1 MKKIIDLKFYLITAI
16 GLLTFSGFFYF
27 FVKLLEGDPIL
38 IGSTLDTYIPFLP
51 IFIYIY
57 NIWYPFNILSL
68 YFIFKDNAN
77 VYIKTIISLVFCF
90 IISNSIFILYPT
102 TVNRPVI
109 NSYNNITEF
118 ITYMTFRIDTPATR
132 CFPSNHCILC
142 FIIIFSV
149 LAIKNMSKW
158 KKSMIVAI
166 NILIILSTL
175 FVKQHIIYDVI
186 GSLIITVICFY
197 ILSRFKFFKYLEK
210 KLVSVS

>member
-1 MKKIIDLKFYLITAI
+1 MKKIIDIKFYFITAL
-16 GLLTFSGFFYF
+16 GLLTFSAFFYF
-27 FVKLLEGDPIL
+27 FVKLFEGEPTL
-38 IGSTLDTYIPFLP
+38 IGSSLDNYIPFLP

-68 YFIFKDNAN
+68 YFIFKDNVN
-77 VYIKTIISLVFCF
+77 IYIKTIISLVFCF
-90 IISNSIFILYPT
+90 IISNSIFIIYPT

-109 NSYNNITEF
+109 NSYNNLTEF
-118 ITYMTFRIDTPATR
+118 ITYITFKIDTPATR

-149 LAIKNMSKW
+149 LAIKNMTKW
-158 KKSMIVAI
+158 KKRIIVTT
-166 NILIILSTL
+166 NILIVLSTL
-175 FVKQHIIYDVI
+175 FVKQHVVYDII
-186 GSLIITVICFY
+186 GSLVITLICFY